1 MSALATRQA
10 IADELKLY
18 TGAPKIFAENIAIP
32 NADAAGE
39 WVRWAIRMA
48 DTFDSSVGAEF
59 ERSLGTLYFQHFQP
73 ETQGTKEAFAFCDKV
88 GGMLNR
94 KASPFAGGVLIW
106 GRAVCKWAGVT
117 DGKVQ
122 HNVTI
127 DFREEAAAL
136 NA

>member
-1 MSALATRQA
+1 MSALSTRQA

-18 TGAPKIFAENIAIP
+18 TGTPKIFAENVAVP
-32 NADAAGE
+32 SADSGGE

-48 DTFDSSVGAEF
+48 DTFDASVGGEF

-73 ETQGTKEAFAFCDKV
+73 EANGVKEAFTFCDKV

-94 KASPFAGGVLIW
+94 KASPFSGGVLIW
-106 GRAVCKWAGVT
+106 GRAVCRWAGVS

-127 DFREEAAAL
+127 EFREESVAL
-136 NA
+136 NS